1 MTDTSR
7 VITAVCWSLRPWYF
21 VLGHPN
27 NPVPEVRAQV
37 RDLPEQNLCW
47 ACNPVCLKIWEVVLV
62 LLGVFCRRFR
72 EIIHGGFSRWQQ
84 MGNHRS
90 LQKSDGSR
98 RERNRWAD
106 WVVIPETYLT
116 GSSKQD
122 FRICPLL
129 PPSNQNFYE
138 AHLAQIHLLG
148 GQLRVIPARI
158 RSLWPRAKRRL
169 ERRDDPWAPCCRAPS
184 SSPLCTAP
192 CQDTGWAA
200 GKCRQSLLALE
211 LSSSVACQ
219 VVCNIAEM
227 RMKWSGVYSFQLQV
241 WCLVMCQELWRMT
254 WSTST

>member
-1 MTDTSR
+1 MADTSR

-106 WVVIPETYLT
+106 WVAIPETYLT

-158 RSLWPRAKRRL
+158 RSLWPQAKGGLKGEMILGLPVAEPPVPRRCAQRRART
-169 ERRDDPWAPCCRAPS
+169 PVGQQGNAGRAF
-184 SSPLCTAP
+184 
-192 CQDTGWAA
+192 W
-200 GKCRQSLLALE
+200 LL
-211 LSSSVACQ
+211 
-219 VVCNIAEM
+219 NYHP
-227 RMKWSGVYSFQLQV
+227 G
-241 WCLVMCQELWRMT
+241 
-254 WSTST
+254 